1 MISKRERERRRR
13 ASRRH
18 AAKVERHAILLILLA
33 VTIAVICVSCA
44 LTRRD
49 DGKSPVPSDGT
60 TTSST
65 TTTSITSTTST
76 TSTTTTTVTTT
87 TTTTA
92 TVRPTVPTSPVEG
105 HYVQPAGAA
114 WNLLLVNDWNNMP
127 SDVLDTLE
135 DNLVVYNAGVQNGKV
150 DARIVD
156 ALDAMIRDC
165 NAAGGGVWAQSC
177 YRDYDTQEVLY
188 EREVQS
194 FVNKG
199 YSREEAEIVAAQWV
213 KRPGQ
218 SEHNTGLVVDFNYCN
233 ESFTGTKGHRWLE
246 AHCAEYGFILRFPEG
261 KEDVTGVVFESW
273 HYRYVGVE
281 AATEIMRDGI
291 TLEEYCEK
299 YGY

>member
-18 AAKVERHAILLILLA
+18 AAKVERYAVLLILLA
-33 VTIAVICVSCA
+33 VAIAIICVSCA
-44 LTRRD
+44 LTDRD
-49 DGKSPVPSDGT
+49 GGKSPVPSDGT

-65 TTTSITSTTST
+65 TTTT
-76 TSTTTTTVTTT
+76 TSTTTTTTTT
-87 TTTTA
+87 TTTKTTTST

-105 HYVQPAGAA
+105 HYVQPAGAD

-156 ALDAMIRDC
+156 ALDEMIRDC

-177 YRDYDTQEVLY
+177 YRDYYTQEVLY
-188 EREVQS
+188 NREVQS
-194 FVNKG
+194 FINQG